1 MISNISHEDLV
12 AEAQKTWSS
21 ETWGVFRAA
30 RDMFISEV
38 NERLEFGRAL
48 SSARQ
53 ARQLTQTALSELS
66 GVQQAEI
73 SRIENGVANPTAET
87 LMRLADAL
95 ELRLA
100 LVK

>member
-1 MISNISHEDLV
+1 MIPDISHDELV
-12 AEAQKTWSS
+12 SDAQKTWSS
-21 ETWGVFRAA
+21 ETWDIFRAT
-30 RDMFISEV
+30 RDMFIVEV
-38 NERLEFGRAL
+38 NERLEFGKAFA
-48 SSARQ
+48 SARE
-53 ARQLTQTALSELS
+53 ARQLTQTALSQLS

-73 SRIENGVANPTAET
+73 SRIENGVANPTSET